1 MLWRAAGDAASFRRM
16 SSFEP
21 SDVVRIAR
29 LEIPT
34 REVDGTSAEPP
45 QPRVG
50 EIAVVVDALG
60 DDVYLVERVTDD
72 GHPLWVAE
80 FHAAELDLVNRAG
93 DQ

>member
-1 MLWRAAGDAASFRRM
+1 MP
-16 SSFEP
+16 SFEP
-21 SDVVRIAR
+21 ADVVRIAR

-34 REVDGTSAEPP
+34 RDVDGASAEPP

-80 FHAAELDLVNRAG
+80 FRAAELDLVNRSDDA
-93 DQ
+93 